1 MKKKYLILF
10 AIVLFYGTKKGND
23 FFDPEEARFRYEK
36 LINERFKSTL
46 SQIVPERF
54 FNLSTHV
61 EIKIENKDEATS
73 RKIKKQEKNK
83 KPVAKKRP
91 GFDFVE
97 DNIATSENEEFSEE
111 DYKINKKIEL
121 KSVGFT
127 LFLDNSLSEDIRKI
141 VSDTLERKMEKN
153 FKKIASLEIKT
164 LDLDK
169 FHKEKERAELFH
181 FFRSNLL
188 HFVYLLALI
197 IALVLILIFFRKS
210 KNINN
215 TSENRNINDEENETD
230 GEEEETESKKE
241 ELKVTLK
248 TLKRLTLS
256 CYDKQTATLKSFVK
270 VLGEEELNILAKS
283 LEGSLFNDEVLRFS
297 DKVFAPDEEF
307 EDKITVEKVKLAI
320 QNLKDYIALHN
331 IAKSEPF
338 GFLDKMDADSIFE
351 ALKDDEKQLALVL
364 SVLNEKKS
372 EELLDKLEVDK
383 KAKILSLLSEEKDE
397 KKEAE
402 DLKMVESKL
411 RKMFEE
417 KEKEEFSYNKELQE
431 KSLDLL
437 LNQDKEVDLTIQK
450 AKESH
455 KVKLDEKY
463 DLYTMTFEEL
473 VQKEEHQKALQEII
487 QNLENEE
494 TLALLSL
501 VEDEQKKKDLL
512 ASLPKTRKNIL
523 SSLQNTYEVTE
534 SIQAEAKKNFMKKYR
549 ETTKNSPQTKKEEKE
564 S

>member
-10 AIVLFYGTKKGND
+10 AIVLLYGTKKGND

-46 SQIVPERF
+46 SQIIPERF
-54 FNLSTHV
+54 FNLSSHV

-91 GFDFVE
+91 GFDFIE
-97 DNIATSENEEFSEE
+97 DKIATSENENFSEE
-111 DYKINKKIEL
+111 DYKTHKNIEL
-121 KSVGFT
+121 KSVDFT

-141 VSDTLERKMEKN
+141 VSDTLKRKMEKN
-153 FKKIASLEIKT
+153 FKKKASLEIKT
-164 LDLDK
+164 LDLEK
-169 FHKEKERAELFH
+169 FHREKERAELFD

-188 HFVYLLALI
+188 HFVYLLAFI
-197 IALVLILIFFRKS
+197 IALILILIFFRRS

-215 TSENRNINDEENETD
+215 TSENRNINDEEGETD
-230 GEEEETESKKE
+230 SEEKETDSQKE
-241 ELKVTLK
+241 ELKVTLH

-256 CYDKQTATLKSFVK
+256 CYEKQTTTLKSFVK
-270 VLGEEELNILAKS
+270 ALGEEELNILAKS

-320 QNLKDYIALHN
+320 QNLKDYIALHD
-331 IAKSEPF
+331 IATNEPF
-338 GFLDKMDADSIFE
+338 GFLDKMNADSIFE
-351 ALKDDEKQLALVL
+351 SLKDDEKQLSLVL

-397 KKEAE
+397 KKQAE
-402 DLKMVESKL
+402 DLKLVESKL

-417 KEKEEFSYNKELQE
+417 KEKEEFSYNKELQQ

-455 KVKLDEKY
+455 KVELDEKY
-463 DLYTMTFEEL
+463 DVYTMTFEEL
-473 VQKEEHQKALQEII
+473 VQKEEHQKSLQEIL
-487 QNLENEE
+487 QNLENEDI
-494 TLALLSL
+494 LALLSL

-512 ASLPKTRKNIL
+512 TSLPKTRKNIL
-523 SSLQNTYEVTE
+523 SSLQNTYKVTE
-534 SIQAEAKKNFMKKYR
+534 GIQAEAKKNFMKKYR
-549 ETTKNSPQTKKEEKE
+549 NAAKSSPQTKKEEKE